1 MQFQS
6 KEEFQTEALRLLKK
20 NNYTGVIVAMT
31 GSSKSK
37 VAIDAIKEGGFKSV
51 LITSPRTNLKQSWKD
66 ELEKWHIYQW
76 EDDEWDIQCGPRI
89 NITLE
94 NIQTVYKWDKE
105 LHNFDLIIVDEVHSV
120 GKEYYSFIEKFIELG
135 SIIALTATPD
145 KSNEFKKEVLYKTL
159 PILIEYHNAEDDGL
173 VNKVNYIVYEHY
185 LTDDSKVLVKTK
197 NKEWFQGEK
206 SRYDYI
212 ESIFESSKKEI
223 EDYYFNSIKH
233 KIKSLDVPHVRE
245 SYKRFFNKISS
256 KDLEYF
262 RKIYWQ
268 GMKAKKLPFD
278 LYKYLRDIAGSDYA
292 KFGMKADYYANMA
305 PKELKPLFYKY
316 IWARNERKD
325 FLWNLTSTAEIAM
338 RMKKKILSW
347 EQEVHNALTNA
358 QMNLCCDITGLPEL
372 KEKYCPNKV
381 LLFSEL
387 TTQASKLSANVIHSN
402 VGDTAKQTQILNE
415 ETLRKFNSGEI
426 RDVASVKSLTLG
438 LNLVG
443 ANYAIFESYSG
454 SDVQGTQKRG
464 RLNRLKVDDFATMIA
479 ILVKNTQMESWYEK
493 AFPFIKNPR
502 IIKSVDEL

>member
-6 KEEFQTEALRLLKK
+6 KDEFQTEALRLLKE
-20 NNYTGVIVAMT
+20 NNYTGCIVAMT

-37 VAIDAIKEGGFKSV
+37 VAIDAIKEGEFKSV
-51 LITSPRTNLKQSWKD
+51 LITSPRTNLKQSWRD
-66 ELEKWHIYQW
+66 ELEKWGIYKW
-76 EDDEWDIQCGPRI
+76 EDFGGENEWDIQCGPRI

-105 LHNFDLIIVDEVHSV
+105 LHNFDLIIVDEVHAV

-135 SIIALTATPD
+135 SIIALTATSD

-185 LTDDSKVLVKTK
+185 LTDDNKVLVKTK

-212 ESIFESSKKEI
+212 ESIFESSKKEV

-338 RMKKKILSW
+338 RIKYKILGD
-347 EQEVHNALTNA
+347 LLILKRRTGGLDIGTN
-358 QMNLCCDITGLPEL
+358 G
-372 KEKYCPNKV
+372 NKV

-438 LNLVG
+438 LNLIG

-454 SDVQGTQKRG
+454 SNVQGTQKRG
-464 RLNRLKVDDFATMIA
+464 RLNRLKVDDFATMIV

-493 AFPFIKNPR
+493 AFPFIKGAK